1 MGDILVMVGPP
12 PAAAA
17 VTPAAGAWVSLVVMI
32 VTAVLLTIGWRLAAR
47 RRFAAHRK
55 VESSGRVVNAV
66 FVLHLD
72 GQVVRAQVAP
82 ENPRAAGR
90 AHLCRTDRPFGH
102 RRARPGAR
110 RVRRPSASGLLPK
123 ALRITSY
130 KPWMRTTYAL
140 YLLGTLGGIVVFVV
154 AYGGSFS

>member
-1 MGDILVMVGPP
+1 MGDILVMAGPP

-47 RRFAAHRK
+47 RRLAAHRK
-55 VESSGRVVNAV
+55 VQTVAVVVNAV
-66 FVLHLD
+66 FVLTWM
-72 GQVVRAQVAP
+72 VRSFVLNVAP
-82 ENPRAAGR
+82 EIPARLGERTYAVPT
-90 AHLCRTDRPFGH
+90 AHS
-102 RRARPGAR
+102 AIGALAL
-110 RVRRPSASGLLPK
+110 VLGVFVVLSASGLLPK
-123 ALRITSY
+123 ALRFTSY